1 MFDVLLSLSISFTIT
16 FLAIPVIINVADMKK
31 LFDVPDARKIHQVAI
46 TPLGGIGIFAGFV
59 FGCLL
64 TINFKYSSEFQ
75 YFIAA
80 TMVIFFLGL
89 KDDILVLTPIK
100 KFIGQVLAAFLIIY
114 YGRIQIRSMHGFF
127 GIHELPEMF
136 SLLISYFSVIVII
149 NSFNL
154 IDGVDGLAGTLGLM
168 SSALFGIYFFMS
180 ASGMEPYYVLAFS
193 LCGSLI
199 AFLIFNFQP
208 AKIFMGDTGSLL
220 LGLVNAILVIKF
232 INVANL
238 PDVKIPIHSAPA
250 IGFAILM
257 IPLLDTLRVFGI
269 RIGHRRSPFSP
280 DRNHIHHILLDRGL
294 SHSTITIILV
304 AVNLLFIVGIYL
316 LRSFD
321 CTWLILGTFAIFF
334 AVIGMLYYSRHRHKT
349 LFVAKSVNNNIDGL
363 KGSSKIVSITKDPV
377 YEQK

>member
-1 MFDVLLSLSISFTIT
+1 MFDVLLSLTISFTIT

-168 SSALFGIYFFMS
+168 SSALFGIYFLN
-180 ASGMEPYYVLAFS
+180 AGMEPYYVLAFS

-220 LGLVNAILVIKF
+220 VGVVNAILVLKF
-232 INVANL
+232 IDPGEGPQSVN
-238 PDVKIPIHSAPA
+238 PIISSPA
-250 IGFAILM
+250 IGFTILM
-257 IPLLDTLRVFGI
+257 MPLLDTLRVFAI
-269 RIGHRRSPFSP
+269 RIFKRRSPFSP
-280 DRNHIHHILLDRGL
+280 DRNHIHHLLMDRGL
-294 SHSTITIILV
+294 SHRTITLLLV
-304 AVNLLFIVGIYL
+304 AINASMVVFVYMARSLGCTILIFSVIALF
-316 LRSFD
+316 F
-321 CTWLILGTFAIFF
+321 TFI
-334 AVIGMLYYSRHRHKT
+334 AVAYYSRPRHSLSWANEGNDKNEK
-349 LFVAKSVNNNIDGL
+349 VKE
-363 KGSSKIVSITKDPV
+363 SKLVTFIRESML
-377 YEQK
+377 EQKN

>member
-127 GIHELPEMF
+127 GVHELPEMF

-154 IDGVDGLAGTLGLM
+154 IDGVDA
-168 SSALFGIYFFMS
+168 
-180 ASGMEPYYVLAFS
+180 
-193 LCGSLI
+193 
-199 AFLIFNFQP
+199 
-208 AKIFMGDTGSLL
+208 
-220 LGLVNAILVIKF
+220 
-232 INVANL
+232 
-238 PDVKIPIHSAPA
+238 
-250 IGFAILM
+250 
-257 IPLLDTLRVFGI
+257 
-269 RIGHRRSPFSP
+269 RS
-280 DRNHIHHILLDRGL
+280 
-294 SHSTITIILV
+294 
-304 AVNLLFIVGIYL
+304 
-316 LRSFD
+316 
-321 CTWLILGTFAIFF
+321 
-334 AVIGMLYYSRHRHKT
+334 
-349 LFVAKSVNNNIDGL
+349 
-363 KGSSKIVSITKDPV
+363 
-377 YEQK
+377 

>member
-1 MFDVLLSLSISFTIT
+1 MFDVLLSLSIAFTIT
-16 FLAIPVIINVADMKK
+16 FLAIPVIINVAEKKK
-31 LFDVPDARKIHQVAI
+31 LYDIPDARKIHQVAI

-64 TINFKYSSEFQ
+64 TINFKDAPEFQ

-80 TMVIFFLGL
+80 VLVIFFLGL
-89 KDDILVLTPIK
+89 KDDILVLSPIK

-127 GIHELPEMF
+127 GIHEIPEMF

-168 SSALFGIYFFMS
+168 SSALFGIYFLS
-180 ASGMEPYYVLAFS
+180 THNEPYYVLAFS

-220 LGLVNAILVIKF
+220 IGVINAILVMEF
-232 INVANL
+232 IDPGNGPSSVN
-238 PDVKIPIHSAPA
+238 PIQSSPA
-250 IGFAILM
+250 IGFTILM
-257 IPLLDTLRVFGI
+257 IPLLDTLRVFAI
-269 RIGHRRSPFSP
+269 RIFKRRSPFSP
-280 DRNHIHHILLDRGL
+280 DRNHIHHLLLDRGL
-294 SHSTITIILV
+294 SHRTITLLLV
-304 AVNLLFIVGIYL
+304 SLNVSMVVFVYMARSLGCTVLIFSVIALFFLFI
-316 LRSFD
+316 
-321 CTWLILGTFAIFF
+321 AI
-334 AVIGMLYYSRHRHKT
+334 AYYSRPNH
-349 LFVAKSVNNNIDGL
+349 SVSWVSERNDKNENI
-363 KGSSKIVSITKDPV
+363 KESKLVTFIRDSML
-377 YEQK
+377 EQKN

>member
-1 MFDVLLSLSISFTIT
+1 MFDVLLSLTISFTIT

-168 SSALFGIYFFMS
+168 SSALFGIYFLN
-180 ASGMEPYYVLAFS
+180 AGMEPYYVLAFS

-220 LGLVNAILVIKF
+220 VGVVNAILVLKF
-232 INVANL
+232 IDPGEGPQSVN
-238 PDVKIPIHSAPA
+238 PIISSPA
-250 IGFAILM
+250 IGFTILM
-257 IPLLDTLRVFGI
+257 MPLLDTLRVFAI
-269 RIGHRRSPFSP
+269 RIFKRRSPFSP
-280 DRNHIHHILLDRGL
+280 DRNHIHHLLMDRGL
-294 SHSTITIILV
+294 SHRTITLLLV
-304 AVNLLFIVGIYL
+304 AINASMVVFVYMARSLGCTILIFSVIALF
-316 LRSFD
+316 F
-321 CTWLILGTFAIFF
+321 TFI
-334 AVIGMLYYSRHRHKT
+334 AVAYYSRPPHSLSWANEGNDKNEK
-349 LFVAKSVNNNIDGL
+349 VKE
-363 KGSSKIVSITKDPV
+363 SKLVTFIRDSML
-377 YEQK
+377 EQKN

>member
-1 MFDVLLSLSISFTIT
+1 MFDVLLCLSISFTIT
-16 FLAIPVIINVADMKK
+16 FLAIPVIINVAEMKK
-31 LFDVPDARKIHQVAI
+31 LFDMPDARKIHQVAI

-64 TINFKYSSEFQ
+64 TINFKDSEFQ

-80 TMVIFFLGL
+80 SMVIFFLGL

-114 YGRIQIRSMHGFF
+114 YGRVQIRSMHGFF

-168 SSALFGIYFFMS
+168 SSALFGIYFMY
-180 ASGMEPYYVLAFS
+180 AGMEPYFVLAFS
-193 LCGSLI
+193 LSGSLL

-220 LGLVNAILVIKF
+220 IGVVNAILVLKF
-232 INVANL
+232 IDPGTGSESMSMNTIV
-238 PDVKIPIHSAPA
+238 SSPA
-250 IGFAILM
+250 IGFTILM
-257 IPLLDTLRVFGI
+257 IPLLDTLRVFAI
-269 RIGHRRSPFSP
+269 RIFKRRSPFSP
-280 DRNHIHHILLDRGL
+280 DRNHIHHLLLDRGL
-294 SHSTITIILV
+294 SHRTITLLLV
-304 AVNLLFIVGIYL
+304 ALNASMVVFVYMARSLGCTILIFSVIALF
-316 LRSFD
+316 F
-321 CTWLILGTFAIFF
+321 TFIAI
-334 AVIGMLYYSRHRHKT
+334 AYYSRPRHSLSWAT
-349 LFVAKSVNNNIDGL
+349 DGND
-363 KGSSKIVSITKDPV
+363 KNEKVKESKLVTFIRESML
-377 YEQK
+377 EQKN

>member
-16 FLAIPVIINVADMKK
+16 FLAIPVIINVAEMKK
-31 LFDVPDARKIHQVAI
+31 LFDMPDSRKIHQVAI

-89 KDDILVLTPIK
+89 KDDILVLSPIK

-168 SSALFGIYFFMS
+168 SSALFGIYFLY
-180 ASGMEPYYVLAFS
+180 AGMEPYYVLAFS
-193 LCGSLI
+193 LCGSLL

-220 LGLVNAILVIKF
+220 IGVVNAILVLKF
-232 INVANL
+232 IDPGDGPESLN
-238 PDVKIPIHSAPA
+238 PIISSPA
-250 IGFAILM
+250 IGFTILM
-257 IPLLDTLRVFGI
+257 IPLLDTLRVFAI
-269 RIGHRRSPFSP
+269 RIFKRRSPFSP
-280 DRNHIHHILLDRGL
+280 DRNHIHHLLLDRRF
-294 SHSTITIILV
+294 SHRTIT
-304 AVNLLFIVGIYL
+304 LLLASFNVGMVVFVYL
-316 LRSFD
+316 ARTLG
-321 CTWLILGTFAIFF
+321 CTILILSVIALFFTFIAI
-334 AVIGMLYYSRHRHKT
+334 AYYSRPRNSLSWAT
-349 LFVAKSVNNNIDGL
+349 DGNE
-363 KGSSKIVSITKDPV
+363 KNEKVKESKLVTFIRESML
-377 YEQK
+377 EQKN

>member
-154 IDGVDGLAGTLGLM
+154 IDGVDGLAGMLGLM
-168 SSALFGIYFFMS
+168 SSALFGIYFFMN

-220 LGLVNAILVIKF
+220 VGVVNAILVLKF
-232 INVANL
+232 IDPGDGPESVN
-238 PDVKIPIHSAPA
+238 PIVSSPA
-250 IGFAILM
+250 IGFTVLM
-257 IPLLDTLRVFGI
+257 IPLLDTLRVFAI
-269 RIGHRRSPFSP
+269 RIFKRRSPFSP
-280 DRNHIHHILLDRGL
+280 DRNHIHHLLLDRGL
-294 SHSTITIILV
+294 SHRTITLLLV
-304 AVNLLFIVGIYL
+304 AINVSMVVFVYL
-316 LRSFD
+316 ARSLG
-321 CTWLILGTFAIFF
+321 CTILILSVIAIFF
-334 AVIGMLYYSRHRHKT
+334 SFIAVAYYSRTRDSLT
-349 LFVAKSVNNNIDGL
+349 WETDGID
-363 KGSSKIVSITKDPV
+363 KNEKVEGSKLVTFIRDSML
-377 YEQK
+377 EQKN

>member
-1 MFDVLLSLSISFTIT
+1 MFDVLLSFAISFTIT
-16 FLAIPVIINVADMKK
+16 FLAIPVIIKVAEEKK
-31 LFDVPDARKIHQVAI
+31 LFDMPDARKIHQVAI

-64 TINFKYSSEFQ
+64 TMNLKVSSEFQ

-89 KDDILVLTPIK
+89 KDDILVLSPIK

-154 IDGVDGLAGTLGLM
+154 IDGVDGLAGSLGLM
-168 SSALFGIYFFMS
+168 SSALFGIYFLS
-180 ASGMEPYYVLAFS
+180 TGMEPYYVLAFS
-193 LCGSLI
+193 LCGSLL

-220 LGLVNAILVIKF
+220 IGSVNAILVLKF
-232 INVANL
+232 IDPGNGPEPVN
-238 PDVKIPIHSAPA
+238 PIISSPA
-250 IGFAILM
+250 IGFTILM
-257 IPLLDTLRVFGI
+257 IPLLDTLRVFAI
-269 RIGHRRSPFSP
+269 RIFKRRSPFSP
-280 DRNHIHHILLDRGL
+280 DRNHIHHLLLDRGL
-294 SHSTITIILV
+294 SHRTITILLV
-304 AVNLLFIVGIYL
+304 AMNASMVVFAYMARALG
-316 LRSFD
+316 
-321 CTWLILGTFAIFF
+321 CTILILSVIALFFGFIAI
-334 AVIGMLYYSRHRHKT
+334 AYYSRPHHSISWANEANDKNEK
-349 LFVAKSVNNNIDGL
+349 VKE
-363 KGSSKIVSITKDPV
+363 SKLVTFIRESML
-377 YEQK
+377 EQKN

>member
-31 LFDVPDARKIHQVAI
+31 LFDMPDARKIHQVAI

-89 KDDILVLTPIK
+89 KDDILVISPIK

-114 YGRIQIRSMHGFF
+114 DGRIQIRSMHGFF

-168 SSALFGIYFFMS
+168 SSALFGIYFLY
-180 ASGMEPYYVLAFS
+180 AGMEPYYVLAFS
-193 LCGSLI
+193 LCGSLL

-220 LGLVNAILVIKF
+220 VGVINAILVLKF
-232 INVANL
+232 IDPGDGPESVN
-238 PDVKIPIHSAPA
+238 PIISSPA
-250 IGFAILM
+250 IGFTILM
-257 IPLLDTLRVFGI
+257 IPLLDTLRVFAI
-269 RIGHRRSPFSP
+269 RIFKRRSPFSP
-280 DRNHIHHILLDRGL
+280 DRNHIHHLLLDRGL
-294 SHSTITIILV
+294 SHRTITLLLV
-304 AVNLLFIVGIYL
+304 AINAGMVVFVYMA
-316 LRSFD
+316 RSLG
-321 CTWLILGTFAIFF
+321 CTILILSVIAFFFTFIAI
-334 AVIGMLYYSRHRHKT
+334 AYYSRSRD
-349 LFVAKSVNNNIDGL
+349 SI
-363 KGSSKIVSITKDPV
+363 IVGN
-377 YEQK
+377 

>member
-64 TINFKYSSEFQ
+64 TINFKFSSEFQ

-80 TMVIFFLGL
+80 TWVIFFLGL

-168 SSALFGIYFFMS
+168 SSALFGIYFLTE
-180 ASGMEPYYVLAFS
+180 GMEPYYVLAFS

-220 LGLVNAILVIKF
+220 VGVVNAILVLKF
-232 INVANL
+232 IDPGEGSQSVN
-238 PDVKIPIHSAPA
+238 PIVSSPA
-250 IGFAILM
+250 IGFTILM
-257 IPLLDTLRVFGI
+257 IPLLDTLRVFAI
-269 RIGHRRSPFSP
+269 RIFKRRSPFSP
-280 DRNHIHHILLDRGL
+280 DRNHIHHLLMDRGL
-294 SHSTITIILV
+294 SHRTITLLLV
-304 AVNLLFIVGIYL
+304 AFNASMVVFVYLARTLGCTILIFSVIALF
-316 LRSFD
+316 F
-321 CTWLILGTFAIFF
+321 TFIAG
-334 AVIGMLYYSRHRHKT
+334 AYYSRSRHAIAWDHEGMDKNEK
-349 LFVAKSVNNNIDGL
+349 VKE
-363 KGSSKIVSITKDPV
+363 SKLVTFIRESML
-377 YEQK
+377 EQKN